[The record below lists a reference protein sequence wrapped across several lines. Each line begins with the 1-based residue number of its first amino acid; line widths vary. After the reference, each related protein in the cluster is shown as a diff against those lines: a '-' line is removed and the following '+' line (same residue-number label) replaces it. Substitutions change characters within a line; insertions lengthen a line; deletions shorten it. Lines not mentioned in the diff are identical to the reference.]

1 MAIVIPD
8 KMIALAIAMLVTAIP
23 VLAIAAQAISE
34 MIPAALVMHVAPN
47 LTAVVIALV
56 VAVPAQAESILAV
69 AALEADANQPTTTN
83 FI

>member
-1 MAIVIPD
+1 M
-8 KMIALAIAMLVTAIP
+8 TAI
-23 VLAIAAQAISE
+23 LALVIAAQAILE

-47 LTAVVIALV
+47 LMVAAIALV
-56 VAVPAQAESILAV
+56 AAVPAQAESILAV